1 MEIIIFASIAI
12 LVMILIIAYKGRLNR
27 QRSDSALRQR
37 AVFNSDEQ
45 MTFVR
50 LKEILPEA
58 NILAHVS
65 FDALLTTKFSHT
77 RRKYEKM
84 FADFVVMDKECN
96 VISIVAVGEVT
107 SLKKMRI
114 TKYQDALLLAAGYK
128 VKRYS
133 EVPEY
138 SQLREDFQFDLEA
151 QKPRM
156 RLRGGGL
163 GKSEITQSDQYD
175 LSRVNMIYDA

>member
-1 MEIIIFASIAI
+1 MEIIIFASIVI
-12 LVMILIIAYKGRLNR
+12 LVMILIIAYKGRLNK

-37 AVFNSDEQ
+37 AVFNSDEH

-50 LKEILPEA
+50 LKEIMPEA

-96 VISIVAVGEVT
+96 VISIVAVGEIN
-107 SLKKMRI
+107 SLKKMKVA
-114 TKYQDALLLAAGYK
+114 KYQDALLLAAGYK
-128 VKRYS
+128 VKRYN

-138 SQLREDFQFDLEA
+138 SELREDFQYDLET
-151 QKPRM
+151 QKSRM
-156 RLRGGGL
+156 RLQGRGL
-163 GKSEITQSDQYD
+163 GKSEITPSDQYD
-175 LSRVNMIYDA
+175 LKRVNIIYNS